1 MLALS
6 ESIVLPMKKTD
17 YTLDSGI
24 YKVLLV
30 WSKGTGSARIES
42 AVLLFSGEIQRTE
55 SMQLYAYINNSK

>member
-1 MLALS
+1 
-6 ESIVLPMKKTD
+6 MKKTD